1 MNEPIF
7 IARQD
12 TLEQEILPAHWLSQY
27 KLFGE
32 ESYTFQDKGIWKKL
46 CMSSA
51 AANDRD
57 IHAEA
62 LEEMLTTFS
71 AEHTGKWMLLVYG
84 TNAAVLEGLATMAA
98 IAANGTAMAAVAG
111 NALLMHAITNSQT
124 AMRAIANSQTAMQR
138 IANST
143 TAMDAIGGSKIAR
156 GAVQASPY
164 YNSYIKENDMAIA
177 KLVVGF
183 ANLES
188 ARYSGCAG
196 MAADST
202 AMTAIAASSAAMTA
216 IAASS
221 AAMTAIAASSA
232 AMTAIAVSAVAMNAI
247 GGNSIARDAIS
258 ASSYYDANIKEND
271 MAIAKLVVGF
281 ANLES
286 ARYSGCA
293 GMAADSTAM
302 TAVAASSTAMTAVA
316 ASSTAMTAVAASSTA
331 MTAVAASGVALQAI
345 AKAYKQTADML
356 KFLQAVNASDTLI
369 KSIYNTLTKA
379 TTLFGAAQLGSQD
392 SVENANS
399 WATTSAA
406 PNAFLACA
414 CGYYSSGNSV
424 NVTYNGTVIAQ
435 KKTGTKLPGSVA
447 STNVNAITMAPST
460 FTENGDGY
468 LAVQKFTAK

>member
-12 TLEQEILPAHWLSQY
+12 TLEQEILPAHWLAQY

-46 CMSSA
+46 CMSRA

-84 TNAAVLEGLATMAA
+84 TNAAALEGLATMAA
-98 IAANGTAMAAVAG
+98 IAANGTAMGAIAD
-111 NALLMHAITNSQT
+111 NALLMHAIANSET
-124 AMRAIANSQTAMQR
+124 AMQRIANSQTAMQR
-138 IANST
+138 VANNT
-143 TAMDAIGGSKIAR
+143 TAMDAIGRSRIAR
-156 GAVQASPY
+156 DAVQASPY

-188 ARYSGCAG
+188 AGYSGMAG
-196 MAADST
+196 VAADST
-202 AMTAIAASSAAMTA
+202 AMTAVAASS
-216 IAASS
+216 
-221 AAMTAIAASSA
+221 
-232 AMTAIAVSAVAMNAI
+232 VARN
-247 GGNSIARDAIS
+247 AIS
-258 ASSYYDANIKEND
+258 ASPYYDEKIKEND

-281 ANLES
+281 ANLAS
-286 ARYSGCA
+286 ANYSSMA
-293 GMAADSTAM
+293 GVVADA
-302 TAVAASSTAMTAVA
+302 TAMTAVA

-331 MTAVAASGVALQAI
+331 MTAVAASGVALKAI
-345 AKAYKQTADML
+345 AQAYKKTANML
-356 KFLQAVNASDTLI
+356 QFLKAVNASDTLV
-369 KSIYNTLTKA
+369 KRIYSTLTGA
-379 TTLFGAAQLGSQD
+379 TGLFGATQLGSQD
-392 SVENANS
+392 GVESANS

-414 CGYYSSGNSV
+414 CGYYSSGGSSV

-435 KKTGTKLPGSVA
+435 NKTGAKQPGSVT

-460 FTENGDGY
+460 FTENGDGW
-468 LAVQKFTAK
+468 LAVQKFTVK

>member
-1 MNEPIF
+1 MSNPIF

-12 TLEQEILPAHWLSQY
+12 TLENDILPAHWLSQY

-32 ESYTFQDKGIWKKL
+32 ESYTFQDKEIWKKL
-46 CMSSA
+46 CMSRA

-57 IHAEA
+57 MHGEA

-71 AEHTGKWMLLVYG
+71 AEHTGKWMLTVYG
-84 TNAAVLEGLATMAA
+84 MDAAVLEGLASMAA

-111 NALLMHAITNSQT
+111 NALLMHAIANSETAMQAISRSQT
-124 AMRAIANSQTAMQR
+124 AMQAISRSQTAMQR

-177 KLVVGF
+177 KLAVAL

-188 ARYSGCAG
+188 AGYSSMAG
-196 MAADST
+196 VAADST
-202 AMTAIAASSAAMTA
+202 AMNAVAASSTAMNA
-216 IAASS
+216 VAASS
-221 AAMTAIAASSA
+221 
-232 AMTAIAVSAVAMNAI
+232 VARN
-247 GGNSIARDAIS
+247 AIS
-258 ASSYYDANIKEND
+258 ASPYYDEKIKEND

-316 ASSTAMTAVAASSTA
+316 ASATAMGKIAAVDAALSKLAASTTA
-331 MTAVAASGVALQAI
+331 MDALYARKKQMKGGSASKSG
-345 AKAYKQTADML
+345 
-356 KFLQAVNASDTLI
+356 KFIILEI
-369 KSIYNTLTKA
+369 
-379 TTLFGAAQLGSQD
+379 SQ
-392 SVENANS
+392 S
-399 WATTSAA
+399 
-406 PNAFLACA
+406 NAFNTSKY
-414 CGYYSSGNSV
+414 GYATLSDGSKPDWSS
-424 NVTYNGTVIAQ
+424 
-435 KKTGTKLPGSVA
+435 
-447 STNVNAITMAPST
+447 
-460 FTENGDGY
+460 Y
-468 LAVQKFTAK
+468 LAKYAFFQKYPKYATYMLNDTDSDDYIYYFDIASP

>member
-12 TLEQEILPAHWLSQY
+12 TLEQEILPAHWLAQY

-32 ESYTFQDKGIWKKL
+32 ESYTFQDKEIWKKL

-57 IHAEA
+57 MHAEA

-71 AEHTGKWMLLVYG
+71 AEHTGKWMLTVYG
-84 TNAAVLEGLATMAA
+84 MDAAVLEGLASMAA

-111 NALLMHAITNSQT
+111 NALLMHAITNSET
-124 AMRAIANSQTAMQR
+124 AMQAISRSQTAMQR

-143 TAMDAIGGSKIAR
+143 TAMDAISGSKIAR

-177 KLVVGF
+177 KLVVSF
-183 ANLES
+183 ANLAS
-188 ARYSGCAG
+188 AGYSGMAG
-196 MAADST
+196 VAADAT
-202 AMTAIAASSAAMTA
+202 AM
-216 IAASS
+216 
-221 AAMTAIAASSA
+221 
-232 AMTAIAVSAVAMNAI
+232 N
-247 GGNSIARDAIS
+247 
-258 ASSYYDANIKEND
+258 
-271 MAIAKLVVGF
+271 
-281 ANLES
+281 
-286 ARYSGCA
+286 
-293 GMAADSTAM
+293 
-302 TAVAASSTAMTAVA
+302 
-316 ASSTAMTAVAASSTA
+316 
-331 MTAVAASGVALQAI
+331 AVAASGVALKAI
-345 AKAYKQTADML
+345 AQAYKKTANML
-356 KFLQAVNASDTLI
+356 QFLKAVNASDTLV
-369 KSIYNTLTKA
+369 KRIYSTLTNA
-379 TTLFGAAQLGSQD
+379 TALFGAAQLGSQD

-414 CGYYSSGNSV
+414 CGYYGSSSDSV
-424 NVTYNGTVIAQ
+424 SVTYNGTVIAQ
-435 KKTGTKLPGSVA
+435 KKTGTKQPGSVA

>member
-12 TLEQEILPAHWLSQY
+12 TLEQEILPAHWLAQY

-84 TNAAVLEGLATMAA
+84 TNAAALEGLATMAA
-98 IAANGTAMAAVAG
+98 IAANGTAMGAIVD
-111 NALLMHAITNSQT
+111 NALLMHAIANSET
-124 AMRAIANSQTAMQR
+124 AMQRIANSQTAMQR
-138 IANST
+138 VANNRG
-143 TAMDAIGGSKIAR
+143 AMDAIGRSRIAR
-156 GAVQASPY
+156 DAVQASPY
-164 YNSYIKENDMAIA
+164 YNSCIKENDMAIA
-177 KLVVGF
+177 KLAVAL

-188 ARYSGCAG
+188 AGYSGMAG
-196 MAADST
+196 VAAD
-202 AMTAIAASSAAMTA
+202 
-216 IAASS
+216 
-221 AAMTAIAASSA
+221 
-232 AMTAIAVSAVAMNAI
+232 
-247 GGNSIARDAIS
+247 
-258 ASSYYDANIKEND
+258 
-271 MAIAKLVVGF
+271 
-281 ANLES
+281 
-286 ARYSGCA
+286 
-293 GMAADSTAM
+293 
-302 TAVAASSTAMTAVA
+302 
-316 ASSTAMTAVAASSTA
+316 STAMTAVAASSTA

-379 TTLFGAAQLGSQD
+379 TTLFAAAQLGAQD
-392 SVENANS
+392 DVASANS

-435 KKTGTKLPGSVA
+435 KKTGTAKPGSVT

>member
-12 TLEQEILPAHWLSQY
+12 TLEQEILPAHWLAQY

-84 TNAAVLEGLATMAA
+84 TDAAALEGLATMAA
-98 IAANGTAMAAVAG
+98 IAANGTAMGAIAD
-111 NALLMHAITNSQT
+111 NALLMHAIANSET
-124 AMRAIANSQTAMQR
+124 AMQRIANSQTAMQR
-138 IANST
+138 VANNRG
-143 TAMDAIGGSKIAR
+143 AMDAIGRSRIAR
-156 GAVQASPY
+156 DAVQASPY
-164 YNSYIKENDMAIA
+164 YNSCIKENDMAIA
-177 KLVVGF
+177 KLVVSF
-183 ANLES
+183 ANLAS
-188 ARYSGCAG
+188 AGYSGMAG
-196 MAADST
+196 VAADATAMNAVAASST
-202 AMTAIAASSAAMTA
+202 AMNAVAASS
-216 IAASS
+216 
-221 AAMTAIAASSA
+221 
-232 AMTAIAVSAVAMNAI
+232 VARN
-247 GGNSIARDAIS
+247 AIS
-258 ASSYYDANIKEND
+258 ASPYYDAKIKEND

-316 ASSTAMTAVAASSTA
+316 AS
-331 MTAVAASGVALQAI
+331 GVALKAI
-345 AKAYKQTADML
+345 AQAYKKTANML
-356 KFLQAVNASDTLI
+356 QFLKAVNASDTLV
-369 KSIYNTLTKA
+369 KRIYSTLTNA
-379 TTLFGAAQLGSQD
+379 TALFGAAQLGSQD

-414 CGYYSSGNSV
+414 CGYYGSSSDSV
-424 NVTYNGTVIAQ
+424 SVTYNGTVIAQ
-435 KKTGTKLPGSVA
+435 KKTGTKQPGSVA

>member
-12 TLEQEILPAHWLSQY
+12 TLEQEILPAHWLAQY

-32 ESYTFQDKGIWKKL
+32 ESYTFQDKEIWKKL

-57 IHAEA
+57 MHAEA

-71 AEHTGKWMLLVYG
+71 AEHTGKWMLTVYG
-84 TNAAVLEGLATMAA
+84 MDAAVLEGLASMAA

-111 NALLMHAITNSQT
+111 NALLMHAITNSET
-124 AMRAIANSQTAMQR
+124 AMQAISRSQTAMQR

-143 TAMDAIGGSKIAR
+143 TAMDAISGSKIAR

-164 YNSYIKENDMAIA
+164 YDAKIKENDMAIA

-202 AMTAIAASSAAMTA
+202 AMT
-216 IAASS
+216 
-221 AAMTAIAASSA
+221 
-232 AMTAIAVSAVAMNAI
+232 
-247 GGNSIARDAIS
+247 
-258 ASSYYDANIKEND
+258 
-271 MAIAKLVVGF
+271 
-281 ANLES
+281 
-286 ARYSGCA
+286 
-293 GMAADSTAM
+293 
-302 TAVAASSTAMTAVA
+302 
-316 ASSTAMTAVAASSTA
+316 
-331 MTAVAASGVALQAI
+331 GVALKAI
-345 AKAYKQTADML
+345 AQAYKKTANML
-356 KFLQAVNASDTLI
+356 QFLKAVNASDTLV
-369 KSIYNTLTKA
+369 KRIYSTLTNA
-379 TTLFGAAQLGSQD
+379 TALFGAAQLGSQD

-414 CGYYSSGNSV
+414 CGYYGSSSDSV
-424 NVTYNGTVIAQ
+424 SVTYNGTVIAQ
-435 KKTGTKLPGSVA
+435 KKTGTKQPGSVA

>member
-1 MNEPIF
+1 MSNPIF

-32 ESYTFQDKGIWKKL
+32 ESYTFQDKEIWKKL

-57 IHAEA
+57 MHAEA

-71 AEHTGKWMLLVYG
+71 AEHTGKWMLTVYG
-84 TNAAVLEGLATMAA
+84 MDAAVLEGLASMAA
-98 IAANGTAMAAVAG
+98 VAGNGTAMAAVAA
-111 NALLMHAITNSQT
+111 NALLMHAITNSET
-124 AMRAIANSQTAMQR
+124 AMRAIANSQTAMHAIANSETAMQR

-156 GAVQASPY
+156 DAVQASPY
-164 YNSYIKENDMAIA
+164 YDAKIKENDMAIA

-202 AMTAIAASSAAMTA
+202 
-216 IAASS
+216 
-221 AAMTAIAASSA
+221 AMTAIAASSA

-286 ARYSGCA
+286 ARYSVCA
-293 GMAADSTAM
+293 GMAAD
-302 TAVAASSTAMTAVA
+302 
-316 ASSTAMTAVAASSTA
+316 
-331 MTAVAASGVALQAI
+331 
-345 AKAYKQTADML
+345 
-356 KFLQAVNASDTLI
+356 
-369 KSIYNTLTKA
+369 
-379 TTLFGAAQLGSQD
+379 
-392 SVENANS
+392 
-399 WATTSAA
+399 
-406 PNAFLACA
+406 
-414 CGYYSSGNSV
+414 
-424 NVTYNGTVIAQ
+424 
-435 KKTGTKLPGSVA
+435 
-447 STNVNAITMAPST
+447 
-460 FTENGDGY
+460 
-468 LAVQKFTAK
+468 

>member
-32 ESYTFQDKGIWKKL
+32 ESYTFQDKEIWKRL
-46 CMSSA
+46 CMSRA

-57 IHAEA
+57 MHAEA

-71 AEHTGKWMLLVYG
+71 AEHTGKWMLTVYG
-84 TNAAVLEGLATMAA
+84 MDAAVLEGLATMAA
-98 IAANGTAMAAVAG
+98 VAGNGTAMAAVAG
-111 NALLMHAITNSQT
+111 NALLMHAIINSETAMHAITNSET

-138 IANST
+138 VANSA
-143 TAMDAIGGSKIAR
+143 TAMDAISGSKIAR
-156 GAVQASPY
+156 DAVQASPY
-164 YNSYIKENDMAIA
+164 YDAKIKENDMAIA

-196 MAADST
+196 MAAD
-202 AMTAIAASSAAMTA
+202 SAAMTA

-331 MTAVAASGVALQAI
+331 MTAVAASATAMGKIAAVDAALSKLA
-345 AKAYKQTADML
+345 ASTTAMDALYARKKQMKGGSASKSG
-356 KFLQAVNASDTLI
+356 KFIILEI
-369 KSIYNTLTKA
+369 
-379 TTLFGAAQLGSQD
+379 SQ
-392 SVENANS
+392 S
-399 WATTSAA
+399 
-406 PNAFLACA
+406 NAFNTSKY
-414 CGYYSSGNSV
+414 GYATLSDGSKPDWSS
-424 NVTYNGTVIAQ
+424 
-435 KKTGTKLPGSVA
+435 
-447 STNVNAITMAPST
+447 
-460 FTENGDGY
+460 Y
-468 LAVQKFTAK
+468 LAKYAFFQKYPKYATYMLNDTDSDDYIYYFDIASP

>member
-12 TLEQEILPAHWLSQY
+12 TLEQEILPAHWLSHY

-32 ESYTFQDKGIWKKL
+32 EGYTFQDKEIWKRL
-46 CMSSA
+46 CMSRA

-57 IHAEA
+57 MHAEA

-71 AEHTGKWMLLVYG
+71 AEHTGKWMLTVYG
-84 TNAAVLEGLATMAA
+84 MDAAVLEGLATMAA
-98 IAANGTAMAAVAG
+98 VAGNGTAMAAVAG
-111 NALLMHAITNSQT
+111 NALLMHAITNSET
-124 AMRAIANSQTAMQR
+124 AMRVIANSQTAMQR
-138 IANST
+138 VANSA
-143 TAMDAIGGSKIAR
+143 TAMDAISGSKIAR

-164 YNSYIKENDMAIA
+164 YNSYIKENDMAIAKLAVALVSLESAGYSGMAGVAADSTAMNAVAASSTAMNAVAASAVARNAISASPYYDAKIKENDMAIA

-196 MAADST
+196 MAAD
-202 AMTAIAASSAAMTA
+202 
-216 IAASS
+216 
-221 AAMTAIAASSA
+221 
-232 AMTAIAVSAVAMNAI
+232 
-247 GGNSIARDAIS
+247 
-258 ASSYYDANIKEND
+258 
-271 MAIAKLVVGF
+271 
-281 ANLES
+281 
-286 ARYSGCA
+286 
-293 GMAADSTAM
+293 
-302 TAVAASSTAMTAVA
+302 
-316 ASSTAMTAVAASSTA
+316 STAMTAVAASSTA

-379 TTLFGAAQLGSQD
+379 TTLFAAAQLGAQD
-392 SVENANS
+392 DVASANS

-435 KKTGTKLPGSVA
+435 KKTGTAKPGSVT

>member
-1 MNEPIF
+1 MSNPIF

-12 TLEQEILPAHWLSQY
+12 TLEQEILPAQWLSQY

-32 ESYTFQDKGIWKKL
+32 ESYIFQDKEIWKKL
-46 CMSSA
+46 CMSRA

-57 IHAEA
+57 MHAEA

-71 AEHTGKWMLLVYG
+71 AEHTGKWMLLIYG
-84 TNAAVLEGLATMAA
+84 MDAAVLEGLASMAA
-98 IAANGTAMAAVAG
+98 IAANGTAMAAVTG
-111 NALLMHAITNSQT
+111 NALLMHAITNSET
-124 AMRAIANSQTAMQR
+124 AMQAISRSQTAMQR

-177 KLVVGF
+177 KLAVAL

-188 ARYSGCAG
+188 AGYSGMAG
-196 MAADST
+196 VAADST
-202 AMTAIAASSAAMTA
+202 AMNAVAASSTAMNA
-216 IAASS
+216 VAASS
-221 AAMTAIAASSA
+221 TAMNAVAA
-232 AMTAIAVSAVAMNAI
+232 SAVARN
-247 GGNSIARDAIS
+247 AIS
-258 ASSYYDANIKEND
+258 ASPYYDAKIKEND

-293 GMAADSTAM
+293 GMAAD
-302 TAVAASSTAMTAVA
+302 STAMTAVA

-414 CGYYSSGNSV
+414 CGYYGSSSDSV
-424 NVTYNGTVIAQ
+424 SVTYNGTVIAQ
-435 KKTGTKLPGSVA
+435 KKTGTKQPGSVA

>member
-12 TLEQEILPAHWLSQY
+12 TLEQEILPVHWLAQY

-32 ESYTFQDKGIWKKL
+32 ESYTFQDKEIWKKL

-57 IHAEA
+57 MHAEA

-71 AEHTGKWMLLVYG
+71 AEHTGKWMLTVYG
-84 TNAAVLEGLATMAA
+84 MDAAVLEGLASMAA

-111 NALLMHAITNSQT
+111 NALLMHAITNSET
-124 AMRAIANSQTAMQR
+124 AMQAISRSQTAMQR

-143 TAMDAIGGSKIAR
+143 TAMDAISGSKIAR

-177 KLVVGF
+177 KLVVSF
-183 ANLES
+183 ANLAS
-188 ARYSGCAG
+188 AGYSGMAG
-196 MAADST
+196 VAADATAMNAVAASST
-202 AMTAIAASSAAMTA
+202 AMNAVAASS
-216 IAASS
+216 
-221 AAMTAIAASSA
+221 
-232 AMTAIAVSAVAMNAI
+232 VARN
-247 GGNSIARDAIS
+247 AIS
-258 ASSYYDANIKEND
+258 ASPYYDAKIKEND

-316 ASSTAMTAVAASSTA
+316 AS
-331 MTAVAASGVALQAI
+331 GVALKAI
-345 AKAYKQTADML
+345 AQAYKKTANML
-356 KFLQAVNASDTLI
+356 QFLKAVNASDTLV
-369 KSIYNTLTKA
+369 KRIYSTLTNA
-379 TTLFGAAQLGSQD
+379 TALFGAAQLGSQD

-414 CGYYSSGNSV
+414 CGYYGSSSDSV
-424 NVTYNGTVIAQ
+424 SVTYNGTVIAQ
-435 KKTGTKLPGSVA
+435 KKTGTKQPGSVA

>member
-32 ESYTFQDKGIWKKL
+32 ESYTFQDKEIWKKL

-57 IHAEA
+57 MHAEA

-71 AEHTGKWMLLVYG
+71 AEHTGKWMLTVYG
-84 TNAAVLEGLATMAA
+84 MDAAVLEGLASMAA

-111 NALLMHAITNSQT
+111 NALLMHAITNSET
-124 AMRAIANSQTAMQR
+124 AMQAISRSQTAMQR

-143 TAMDAIGGSKIAR
+143 TAMDAISGSKIAR

-202 AMTAIAASSAAMTA
+202 AMTA
-216 IAASS
+216 
-221 AAMTAIAASSA
+221 
-232 AMTAIAVSAVAMNAI
+232 
-247 GGNSIARDAIS
+247 
-258 ASSYYDANIKEND
+258 
-271 MAIAKLVVGF
+271 
-281 ANLES
+281 
-286 ARYSGCA
+286 
-293 GMAADSTAM
+293 
-302 TAVAASSTAMTAVA
+302 VAASATAMGKIAAVDAALSKLA
-316 ASSTAMTAVAASSTA
+316 ASTTAMDALYARKKQMKGGSASK
-331 MTAVAASGVALQAI
+331 SG
-345 AKAYKQTADML
+345 
-356 KFLQAVNASDTLI
+356 KFIILEI
-369 KSIYNTLTKA
+369 
-379 TTLFGAAQLGSQD
+379 SQ
-392 SVENANS
+392 S
-399 WATTSAA
+399 
-406 PNAFLACA
+406 NAFNTSKY
-414 CGYYSSGNSV
+414 GYATLSDGSKPDWSS
-424 NVTYNGTVIAQ
+424 
-435 KKTGTKLPGSVA
+435 
-447 STNVNAITMAPST
+447 
-460 FTENGDGY
+460 Y
-468 LAVQKFTAK
+468 LAKYAFFQKYPKYATYMLNDTDSDDYIYYFDIASP